1 MEMERKNW
9 MRSEIIDV
17 ESRRACRWLTSRWKR
32 KLSVRSSQDYLR
44 IWWFTS
50 RTHDA
55 HHTVI
60 FSTMIYYIL
69 RYKAKS
75 SKGIDVQSKVWGS
88 QVPISRS
95 PLPVKLPEELN
106 SSEKNCCKLRSV
118 VYQGRSLETW
128 VPRVFTGAWS
138 ISTLELHIPRFQI
151 PRENTG
157 VAT

>member
-9 MRSEIIDV
+9 MISEIIDV

-60 FSTMIYYIL
+60 FSTYDLLHIKVQGKII
-69 RYKAKS
+69 KE
-75 SKGIDVQSKVWGS
+75 KGVQSKVWGS

-95 PLPVKLPEELN
+95 PLPVKLPEKLN
-106 SSEKNCCKLRSV
+106 SSDTKLGSV

-138 ISTLELHIPRFQI
+138 ASTLELHIPRFQI